1 MRSIAAKS
9 LSLAKSRGLAKS
21 EGRIARRAGRAC
33 ALAVSAMLAVAGLSG
48 CSVLGENVIHR
59 GYVFDDQTL
68 GQVKIGA
75 PAEQVLNILGTP
87 TTTSTVGGDAWYYI
101 SQKVEQALPSLPPRI
116 TDQRVYAVYFD
127 KNKRLARVANYGL
140 EDGKVIDMTSRQTVA
155 GGGESRL
162 LQGMLKQLSGLQYH
176 MF

>member
-1 MRSIAAKS
+1 MRSIAAP
-9 LSLAKSRGLAKS
+9 
-21 EGRIARRAGRAC
+21 EGRNARRTGPAR
-33 ALAVSAMLAVAGLSG
+33 ALAVSALLALAGLSG
-48 CSVLGENVIHR
+48 CSTLGDGVIHR

-75 PAEQVLNILGTP
+75 PAEQVLTILGTP

-101 SQKVEQALPSLPPRI
+101 SQKVEQPLPSMPQHV
-116 TDQRVYAVYFD
+116 TDQRIYAVYFD
-127 KNKRLARVANYGL
+127 KNKRLTRIANYAL
-140 EDGKVIDMTSRQTVA
+140 EDGKVVDMTSRQTVT

-162 LQGMLKQLSGLQYH
+162 LQSMLKQLSGLQYH